1 MTDRLPNAVA
11 RRLFLHLHELGA
23 TPASLRRDL
32 PDFVRRLGF
41 VQIDSI
47 RTFERAHHHIL
58 ASRLPRYRPSWTDHH
73 VERERSLFE
82 NWTHDASLIPV
93 EYFGWWKPRFRRT
106 GPALMRTGWWR
117 QRVGENPERTCAMVL
132 EHVAANG
139 PVMTRDLKAANPDPP
154 EGMAAT
160 AWWGWH
166 PARAALVFLWRTGRV
181 AVTARNGFQK
191 VYDLTERVIPQPYRD
206 QDPTEDRFIDWHC
219 RGAFERLGFAD
230 EVEIVRFWE
239 AIGREE
245 VAGWCAGAGRDAT
258 RPIEI
263 ENHDGTVQQCLARA
277 DLTDLL
283 ATLPDPSPRVR
294 FLSPFDPL
302 VRDRRRAFRLFGFD
316 FRIEIYVPRAQRR
329 FGYYVYPM
337 LERDRLIGR
346 IEMRRNRD
354 TDTLEVLGLWP
365 EPGVRLSR
373 QRQARIER
381 ELDRWR
387 RYAGLGRAD
396 RLPAS

>member
-1 MTDRLPNAVA
+1 M
-11 RRLFLHLHELGA
+11 
-23 TPASLRRDL
+23 
-32 PDFVRRLGF
+32 
-41 VQIDSI
+41 
-47 RTFERAHHHIL
+47 
-58 ASRLPRYRPSWTDHH
+58 
-73 VERERSLFE
+73 
-82 NWTHDASLIPV
+82 
-93 EYFGWWKPRFRRT
+93 
-106 GPALMRTGWWR
+106 
-117 QRVGENPERTCAMVL
+117 
-132 EHVAANG
+132 
-139 PVMTRDLKAANPDPP
+139 
-154 EGMAAT
+154 
-160 AWWGWH
+160 
-166 PARAALVFLWRTGRV
+166 
-181 AVTARNGFQK
+181 
-191 VYDLTERVIPQPYRD
+191 
-206 QDPTEDRFIDWHC
+206 
-219 RGAFERLGFAD
+219 
-230 EVEIVRFWE
+230 
-239 AIGREE
+239 
-245 VAGWCAGAGRDAT
+245 
-258 RPIEI
+258 
-263 ENHDGTVQQCLARA
+263 QQCLARA

-365 EPGVRLSR
+365 EPGVRLGR